1 MTILINREEYKEQLT
16 KNIKCLTQTH
26 LLKHILPL
34 QGITY
39 GNNNKTFWGKA
50 LGYYG
55 SCKCNPKK
63 AGCIKCKNWTNT
75 IVNKWELTRAIDN
88 DIVGFCINT
97 GIKND
102 IFVVDWD
109 NHEDVLDD
117 SNVFKGYCIDTNTL
131 RVKTPSGGY
140 HFYYKYDKSITRG
153 IIKFLNNIDI
163 RTNNNGCYFGLRED
177 GEYIIENPDSCIK
190 KCPVHILEIISKEI
204 ELRQNNNIVKNI
216 ETDKGG
222 KYRVNTLDNEVYVIS
237 EDVLTD
243 LLDYLADLQGEY
255 LENYNKWIIITIIC
269 KKLNNPAILK
279 AKSIW
284 DAWSKKSKKYNYTNN
299 RNIWDSIDIGKIDE
313 DGRKIY
319 TYDIN
324 YIVKCINNKLKD
336 NYNILL
342 DKYNSQQ
349 KKIKENKEIVGA
361 IISEPV
367 KCILPNFERVY
378 IPYVKSSDLKNVNV
392 VEQKYLDDNC
402 IKNEGISIIESGLGT
417 GKTFATNKH
426 IIDNNKKAIS
436 LVHLISLCEN
446 QINNF
451 NTHLKKINNDE
462 KKQMKSYKNIDDIGE
477 DNSINTTINSL
488 LNIEKKLNN
497 EYDTTIT
504 KHFDTIFIDEAHRII
519 HNIYTNPCLS
529 KNRRELIKLFT
540 HIVKDAK
547 QVILTDGDFDMLTS
561 NFIKSIGRKYNYIKN
576 NYKSFNNIPV
586 QFEDNIDN
594 VYLSMYNKVNNGE
607 YFTSSCNTSK
617 QAVKINE
624 LLLAWGVPEN
634 KIVLYTADNCE
645 EITDATIDWYNKYI
659 IYSPKIVEGV
669 DRVSI
674 QAEIVYQFIIS
685 NDTINAIQVKQQ
697 ICRNRN
703 IKHVIIYFSITQADF
718 KYKNFEHF
726 KDEMKTQTRIY
737 TDNIYNID
745 KTEYESLTNRVWDDT
760 EREFICQDNDIS
772 NMYILSKYID
782 YTLKINIKSTLS
794 TILKNLGFIIS
805 YNPIDNLKKYIKNQ
819 AEIKQYQNN
828 KKYVFANVKYQAETD
843 TNGKIEPRDIT
854 DTKTLN
860 FESWLNEDTAIIY
873 DATTDNNLLK
883 AIEMYNNNEDT
894 DETFEGDIIYSIK
907 RMKTKY
913 NINTNNLFQKYYNWR
928 TYGIISTE
936 ILKTAEYSYFRY
948 LIIKYKNNNDNKLT
962 EYGSIKDYNDY
973 IKNTAFDKLKINVN
987 EKKYKYY
994 NILFNTFNNIYR
1006 RRDTSQYAKKMEDIN
1021 GIVNYTKI
1029 TKTIANSI
1037 IKYDY
1042 KYIDK
1047 LIKKNKIPFIEN
1059 IEDYTQEQLREV
1071 YKKSYAGS
1079 IKQLYINLTYY
1090 KWYESA
1096 RLYILDNNVLLTKI
1110 KNKHI
1115 EDNKINILNTPV
1127 QVIYEFKTLFKKYF
1141 PEINLF
1147 TLQHTD
1153 KNDYTTTKANVSVG
1167 DRENKL
1173 IPLLK
1178 ISNTKAKYKFDT
1190 KEDLLKVF
1198 RIILQHIFSGFGF
1211 IDIDRKSVRVNNK
1224 PVKQNIYS
1232 ITNNMNGLLRLIL
1245 LTNNIPNM
1253 DDELTKLYNI
1263 TNDTKYEFQDDS
1275 DDSYN
1280 SDDSDN

>member
-1 MTILINREEYKEQLT
+1 MTILINKEEYKERLT
-16 KNIKCLTQTH
+16 NNIKCLTQTH
-26 LLKHILPL
+26 LIKHILPL
-34 QGITY
+34 RGITY

-75 IVNKWELTRAIDN
+75 IINKWELTRAIDN

-97 GIKND
+97 GAKND

-109 NHEDVLDD
+109 YNEDVLDV
-117 SNVFKGYCIDTNTL
+117 SNIFKGFCKDTNTL

-140 HFYYKYDKSITRG
+140 HFYFKYDKSITRG
-153 IIKFLNNIDI
+153 IIKFNKNIDI

-190 KCPVHILEIISKEI
+190 KCPAHILELITNEI
-204 ELRQNNNIVKNI
+204 ELRQSNNILKNI
-216 ETDKGG
+216 EVDKSN
-222 KYRVNTLDNEVYVIS
+222 KYKVNTLDNERYVIN

-243 LLDYLADLQGEY
+243 LLNFLTELQSEY
-255 LENYNKWIIITIIC
+255 LENYNKWIVITIIC

-284 DAWSKKSKKYNYTNN
+284 DSWSKKSKKYNYTNN
-299 RNIWDSIDIGKIDE
+299 RNVWDAIDIGKLDE

-324 YIVKCINNKLKD
+324 YIVKCINNKLKEKYD
-336 NYNILL
+336 ILN
-342 DKYNSQQ
+342 DKYKAQQ
-349 KKIKENKEIVGA
+349 KKIKENKEIVGD

-367 KCILPNFERVY
+367 KCMLPNFERVY
-378 IPYVKSSDLKNVNV
+378 IPYLKSSELKNVKNIN
-392 VEQKYLDDNC
+392 QKYLDDNC
-402 IKNEGISIIESGLGT
+402 INSEGISLIESGLGT

-426 IIDNNKKAIS
+426 IIDNDKKAIS

-451 NTHLKKINNDE
+451 NTHLKKTNNDE
-462 KKQMKSYKNIDDIGE
+462 KKQMKSYKNMDDIGE

-488 LNIEKKLNN
+488 LNIEKKLIND
-497 EYDTTIT
+497 YDTTIT

-529 KNRRELIKLFT
+529 KNRKELIKLFT
-540 HIVKDAK
+540 RIVKEAK

-561 NFIKSIGRKYNYIKN
+561 NFIKSIGREYKYVKN
-576 NYKSFNNIPV
+576 NYKSFDNIPV

-594 VYLSMYNKVNNGE
+594 VYLNMYNRVINGV

-617 QAVKINE
+617 QAVWIKE

-645 EITDATIDWYNKYI
+645 EITDATIDWFNKYV

-703 IKHVIIYFSITQADF
+703 IKNVMIYFSINQQDY
-718 KYKNFEHF
+718 KYKSLEQF
-726 KDEMKTQTRIY
+726 KDDMKTQSRIY
-737 TDNIYNID
+737 TDNIYYID
-745 KTEYESLTNRVWDDT
+745 KIEYETLTNRVWDDT
-760 EREFICQDNDIS
+760 EQDFIYQDNDIS
-772 NMYILSKYID
+772 NMYILSRYID
-782 YTLKINIKSTLS
+782 YTLKINMKSTLS
-794 TILKNLGFIIS
+794 TILTNLGFIIS
-805 YNPIDNLKKYIKNQ
+805 YNPIDNLKEYIKNQ
-819 AEIKQYQNN
+819 AGIKQYQNN
-828 KKYVFANVKYQAETD
+828 NKYVFSNVKYQPETD
-843 TNGKIEPRDIT
+843 TNGCIEPRDIT

-860 FESWLNEDTAIIY
+860 FETWLNEDNAIIY
-873 DATTDNNLLK
+873 DTTTDNNLIK
-883 AIEMYNNNEDT
+883 AINMYNNNEDT

-907 RMKTKY
+907 RVKQRY
-913 NINTNNLFQKYYNWR
+913 NINTNNLFEKYYNWR
-928 TYGIISTE
+928 TYGVISTE
-936 ILKTAEYSYFRY
+936 ILKTTEYIYCSYI
-948 LIIKYKNNNDNKLT
+948 IIKYKNTDNKLT
-962 EYGSIKDYNDY
+962 EESVIKNYNDY
-973 IKNTAFDKLKINVN
+973 IKNMVFDNLKINTN

-994 NILFNTFNNIYR
+994 ELLFNNFNNKYE
-1006 RRDTSQYAKKMEDIN
+1006 RRDTSQYKKKLEDIN

-1047 LIKKNKIPFIEN
+1047 IIKNNQIPFIEN
-1059 IEDYTQEQLREV
+1059 INDYTQEQLREI
-1071 YKKSYAGS
+1071 YQKEYARS
-1079 IKQLYINLTYY
+1079 ITQLYTNQTYY
-1090 KWYESA
+1090 KWYEA
-1096 RLYILDNNVLLTKI
+1096 VRLYILNDEILLKKI

-1147 TLQHTD
+1147 TLEHTD

-1178 ISNTKAKYKFDT
+1178 ISNTRAKYKFDT

-1198 RIILQHIFSGFGF
+1198 RIILQHIFNGFGF
-1211 IDIDRKSVRVNNK
+1211 IDTNQKSVRVNNK
-1224 PVKQNIYS
+1224 PVKQNSYS
-1232 ITNNMNGLLRLIL
+1232 IAKNMNELLRLVL
-1245 LTNNIPNM
+1245 LTNNITNM
-1253 DDELTKLYNI
+1253 DEELIKLYNI
-1263 TNDTKYEFQDDS
+1263 SSNNKYEFQDDS